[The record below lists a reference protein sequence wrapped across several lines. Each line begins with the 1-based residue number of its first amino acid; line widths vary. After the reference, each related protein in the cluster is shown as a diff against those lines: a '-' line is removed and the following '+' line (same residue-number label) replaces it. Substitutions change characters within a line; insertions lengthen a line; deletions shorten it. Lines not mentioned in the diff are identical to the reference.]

1 MMLSASYRSRP
12 EGGRKTA
19 ACTTIVTTVYADDD
33 HLFSALRAGA
43 QGYLLKDQSRE
54 RLTEQLRG
62 ILHGEPP
69 LSPSI
74 ARRLMRTF
82 TAPAQHREDSGLT
95 AREIEVLTLIANGH
109 TLKDVGK
116 ALGISRFTVGDHVK
130 MIYRKLNVAS
140 RAEAAL
146 QAARLGIVR
155 DD

>member
-1 MMLSASYRSRP
+1 MRAFAAPPESRD
-12 EGGRKTA
+12 A
-19 ACTTIVTTVYADDD
+19 
-33 HLFSALRAGA
+33 
-43 QGYLLKDQSRE
+43 
-54 RLTEQLRG
+54 
-62 ILHGEPP
+62 
-69 LSPSI
+69 
-74 ARRLMRTF
+74 
-82 TAPAQHREDSGLT
+82 SGLT